1 MAQANY
7 NAYAKYIEL
16 RNSGM
21 NPFEAL
27 RQAFPEGMMSPEER
41 AKRAA
46 GQDQSSA
53 LGQMA
58 GLGVG
63 VIGARALQD
72 ALAGE
77 RVLGGLRDSI
87 FGAEGEKGIGGRLVD
102 AFTPDGGAASGGGGA
117 GGLSVA
123 EVGPNLAATNIGT
136 ATQAFPVGT
145 TAEGATLMSDGSVFQ
160 GSMGPQPD
168 AAAAATGGFSGANLL
183 QGGLGALQGYMGYRQ
198 FQQGDKIGG
207 ALGMAGGAANL
218 AGAAGM
224 DTIGSAAGPI
234 GAAYGAYTLGKMA
247 TSGDYTTKDTGSLAL
262 QGGAAGASI
271 GSAILP
277 GPGTAI
283 GAAIGGTIGAITGL
297 SGSKKGQRQ
306 LIRDKWRKSMLEN
319 NVGLFGQD
327 YKGTLVDGS
336 TFDWGKDKFSFGKG
350 EGAIDLDNPTV
361 GKAAAYGNVL
371 AAIHGAGSGKAGEA
385 IATQYTAASTTN
397 AQHDLG
403 KVQNNYRMFMD
414 KLGINQASGQQQLD
428 KMYNEGK
435 LSEDRYKI
443 YSNDLREMM
452 AAPATQTQRRR

>member
-77 RVLGGLRDSI
+77 RVLGGLRDTI
-87 FGAEGEKGIGGRLVD
+87 FGAEGEKGIGGRLMTSLGFGD
-102 AFTPDGGAASGGGGA
+102 ATKSGVSGIGPVASGSEYA
-117 GGLSVA
+117 GMLAPSAAPTVSGIGPVA
-123 EVGPNLAATNIGT
+123 SGSEY
-136 ATQAFPVGT
+136 
-145 TAEGATLMSDGSVFQ
+145 AELL
-160 GSMGPQPD
+160 GPQPD

-336 TFDWGKDKFSFGKG
+336 TFDWGKD
-350 EGAIDLDNPTV
+350 N
-361 GKAAAYGNVL
+361 L
-371 AAIHGAGSGKAGEA
+371 ALARAKELLTSI
-385 IATQYTAASTTN
+385 TRP
-397 AQHDLG
+397 LG
-403 KVQNNYRMFMD
+403 R
-414 KLGINQASGQQQLD
+414 QQLTET
-428 KMYNEGK
+428 Y
-435 LSEDRYKI
+435 
-443 YSNDLREMM
+443 
-452 AAPATQTQRRR
+452 